1 MTRSINASRYSGSLN
16 TFSMTAR
23 TRQLEVLLVN
33 RAYKDFKSDDNGQNL
48 VRPGDFLRHQ

>member
-1 MTRSINASRYSGSLN
+1 
-16 TFSMTAR
+16 MTAR

-48 VRPGDFLRHQ
+48 VRQAIFLRHQ